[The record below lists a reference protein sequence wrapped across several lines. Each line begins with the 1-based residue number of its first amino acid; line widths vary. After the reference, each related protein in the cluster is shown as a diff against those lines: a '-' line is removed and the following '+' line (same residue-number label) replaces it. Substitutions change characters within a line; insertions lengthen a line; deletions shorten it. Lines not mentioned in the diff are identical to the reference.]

1 MSIANPLNICC
12 IDHIVIRV
20 RNLEPMIAFYCEVL
34 GCRLERGPGEAKLAQ
49 LRAGHSLIDLI
60 DAEGE
65 LGRQRGKPPDHS
77 APNVDHVCL
86 QVQPW
91 DTDAIRTHLQQHEVE
106 AGDVVPRYGALGMG
120 PSLYFSDPEG
130 NIIELKSSP

>member
-1 MSIANPLNICC
+1 MRFLAADLKEGRARLNSPSC
-12 IDHIVIRV
+12 
-20 RNLEPMIAFYCEVL
+20 
-34 GCRLERGPGEAKLAQ
+34 
-49 LRAGHSLIDLI
+49 
-60 DAEGE
+60 E

-130 NIIELKSSP
+130 NIIELKGSP